1 MKKSKKI
8 ISIVLCLLAVL
19 SLSVGCSKSDA
30 EDKVIKVGATQ
41 VPGGD
46 LFEYLK
52 DDIEKEGYEL
62 KITIFDDYNL
72 PNEALDNGEIDA
84 NLFQHEPYLNKAK
97 EEKGY
102 KLSPVVGLYES
113 PLYVYSYKIKSIDD
127 LKAGDKFALPDDPTN
142 GSRALKYLQD
152 ELGLIKLKDSVE
164 NPGVKDIVENPKKI
178 EFIEANAA
186 QLPSLLSDVTCAFIN
201 GNYAVAANLDANKDS
216 IYCPKLDGTY
226 TNILVS
232 RTDDVD
238 SEKIQ
243 VLKKVLTSE
252 KSKKFLEEHYKGV
265 IVPVFQTRKPRTKCE
280 VFLLYFIFMKQ
291 PSLNIFQC

>member
-1 MKKSKKI
+1 MKKSKKLL
-8 ISIVLCLLAVL
+8 SILLCLVTVL
-19 SLSVGCSKSDA
+19 SLTVGCSSNKD
-30 EDKVIKVGATQ
+30 DKVIRVGATQ

-52 DDIEKEGYEL
+52 YDVKAEGYDLE
-62 KITIFDDYNL
+62 ITIFDDYNL

-84 NLFQHEPYLNKAK
+84 NLFQHEPYLNKAI

-113 PLYVYSYKIKSIDD
+113 PLFVYSYKIKSIDE
-127 LKAGDKFALPDDPTN
+127 LKSGDKFALPDDPTN

-152 ELGLIKLKDSVE
+152 ELNLIKLKDGVD
-164 NPGVKDIVENPKKI
+164 NPSVKDIVENPKNI

-186 QLPSLLSDVTCAFIN
+186 QLPSLLNDVTCAFIN

-216 IYCPKLDGTY
+216 IYCPKIDGTY

-232 RTDDVD
+232 RTEDKD

-252 KSKKFLEEHYKGV
+252 KSKKFLEENYKGV
-265 IVPVFQTRKPRTKCE
+265 IVPVF
-280 VFLLYFIFMKQ
+280 
-291 PSLNIFQC
+291 

>member
-1 MKKSKKI
+1 MKKSKKLL
-8 ISIVLCLLAVL
+8 SILLCLVTIL
-19 SLSVGCSKSDA
+19 SLTVGCSSNKD
-30 EDKVIKVGATQ
+30 DKVIRVGATQ

-52 DDIEKEGYEL
+52 DDVKAEGYDLE
-62 KITIFDDYNL
+62 ITIFDDYNL

-84 NLFQHEPYLNKAK
+84 NLFQHEPYLNKAI

-102 KLSPVVGLYES
+102 DLSPVVGLYES
-113 PLYVYSYKIKSIDD
+113 PLFVYSYKIKSIDE
-127 LKAGDKFALPDDPTN
+127 LKSGDKFALPDDPTN
-142 GSRALKYLQD
+142 GSRALQYLQD
-152 ELGLIKLKDSVE
+152 ELNLIKLKDGVD
-164 NPGVKDIVENPKKI
+164 NPSVKDIVENPKNI

-186 QLPSLLSDVTCAFIN
+186 QLPSLLNDVTCAFIN

-216 IYCPKLDGTY
+216 IYCPKIDGTY

-232 RTDDVD
+232 RTEDKD

-252 KSKKFLEEHYKGV
+252 KSKKFLEENYKGV
-265 IVPVFQTRKPRTKCE
+265 IVPVF
-280 VFLLYFIFMKQ
+280 
-291 PSLNIFQC
+291 

>member
-152 ELGLIKLKDSVE
+152 ELGLIKLKDGVE

-178 EFIEANAA
+178 
-186 QLPSLLSDVTCAFIN
+186 
-201 GNYAVAANLDANKDS
+201 
-216 IYCPKLDGTY
+216 
-226 TNILVS
+226 
-232 RTDDVD
+232 
-238 SEKIQ
+238 
-243 VLKKVLTSE
+243 
-252 KSKKFLEEHYKGV
+252 
-265 IVPVFQTRKPRTKCE
+265 
-280 VFLLYFIFMKQ
+280 
-291 PSLNIFQC
+291 

>member
-1 MKKSKKI
+1 MKKSKKLL
-8 ISIVLCLLAVL
+8 SILLCLVTIL
-19 SLSVGCSKSDA
+19 SLTVGCSSNKD
-30 EDKVIKVGATQ
+30 DKVIRVGATQ

-52 DDIEKEGYEL
+52 DDVKDEGYDLE
-62 KITIFDDYNL
+62 ITIFDDYNL

-84 NLFQHEPYLNKAK
+84 NLFQHEPYLNKAI

-102 KLSPVVGLYES
+102 DLSPVVGLYES
-113 PLYVYSYKIKSIDD
+113 PLFVYSYKIKSIDE
-127 LKAGDKFALPDDPTN
+127 LKSGDKFALPDDPTN
-142 GSRALKYLQD
+142 GSRALQYLQD
-152 ELGLIKLKDSVE
+152 ELNLIKLKDGVD
-164 NPGVKDIVENPKKI
+164 NPSVKDIVENPKNI

-186 QLPSLLSDVTCAFIN
+186 QLPSLLNDVTCAFIN

-216 IYCPKLDGTY
+216 IYCPKIDGTY

-232 RTDDVD
+232 RTEDKD

-252 KSKKFLEEHYKGV
+252 KSKKFLEENYKGV
-265 IVPVFQTRKPRTKCE
+265 IVPVF
-280 VFLLYFIFMKQ
+280 
-291 PSLNIFQC
+291 

>member
-1 MKKSKKI
+1 MKKSKKLL
-8 ISIVLCLLAVL
+8 SILLCLVTIL
-19 SLSVGCSKSDA
+19 SLTVGCSSNKD
-30 EDKVIKVGATQ
+30 DKVIRVGATQ

-52 DDIEKEGYEL
+52 DDVKAEGYDLE
-62 KITIFDDYNL
+62 ITIFDDYNL

-84 NLFQHEPYLNKAK
+84 NLFQHEPYLNKAI

-113 PLYVYSYKIKSIDD
+113 PLFVYSYKIKSIDE
-127 LKAGDKFALPDDPTN
+127 LKSGDKFALPDDPTN
-142 GSRALKYLQD
+142 GSRALQYLQD
-152 ELGLIKLKDSVE
+152 ELNLIKLKDGVD
-164 NPGVKDIVENPKKI
+164 NPSVKDIVENPKNI

-186 QLPSLLSDVTCAFIN
+186 QLPSLLNDVTCAFIN

-216 IYCPKLDGTY
+216 IYCPKIDGTY

-232 RTDDVD
+232 RTEDKD

-252 KSKKFLEEHYKGV
+252 KSKKFLEENYKGV
-265 IVPVFQTRKPRTKCE
+265 IVPVF
-280 VFLLYFIFMKQ
+280 
-291 PSLNIFQC
+291 

>member
-1 MKKSKKI
+1 MKKSRKI
-8 ISIVLCLLAVL
+8 LSILLSLLAVL
-19 SLSVGCSKSDA
+19 SFTVGCSKSDA

-52 DDIEKEGYEL
+52 DDIKKEGYDLE
-62 KITIFDDYNL
+62 ITIFDDYNL
-72 PNEALDNGEIDA
+72 PNEALDNGEIS
-84 NLFQHEPYLNKAK
+84 
-97 EEKGY
+97 EKGY

-152 ELGLIKLKDSVE
+152 ELKLIKLKDGVD

-186 QLPSLLSDVTCAFIN
+186 QLPSLLNDVTCAFIN

-216 IYCPKLDGTY
+216 IYCPKIDGTY

-252 KSKKFLEEHYKGV
+252 KSKKFLEENYKGV
-265 IVPVFQTRKPRTKCE
+265 IVPVF
-280 VFLLYFIFMKQ
+280 
-291 PSLNIFQC
+291 